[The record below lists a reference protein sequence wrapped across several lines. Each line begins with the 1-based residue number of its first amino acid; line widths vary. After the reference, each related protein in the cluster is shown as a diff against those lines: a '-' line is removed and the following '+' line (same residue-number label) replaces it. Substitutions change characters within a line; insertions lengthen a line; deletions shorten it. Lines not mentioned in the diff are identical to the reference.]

1 MPANLSGLWNFITE
15 WASLRLHDNPNTTRR
30 TVHPLWALVQSAAGI
45 LGDPS
50 LSLRRIPCDASAPV
64 SWYVAHIAGCLVG
77 FASRLNIAGLAD
89 ALRMLQVH
97 LHAHLPPQ
105 AFAARVEAEL
115 IRLGIAAAAPPEPPP
130 A

>member
-1 MPANLSGLWNFITE
+1 MPANLSGLWNFLTE
-15 WASLRLHDNPNTTRR
+15 WASLRLHDNANTSRR
-30 TVHPLWALVQSAAGI
+30 SLHPLWVLVQSATGT
-45 LGDPS
+45 LGDPG
-50 LSLRRIPCDASAPV
+50 LTLRRIPSDASAPV

-105 AFAARVEAEL
+105 AFAARVQAEL
-115 IRLGIAAAAPPEPPP
+115 IRLGIAAPPEPPP